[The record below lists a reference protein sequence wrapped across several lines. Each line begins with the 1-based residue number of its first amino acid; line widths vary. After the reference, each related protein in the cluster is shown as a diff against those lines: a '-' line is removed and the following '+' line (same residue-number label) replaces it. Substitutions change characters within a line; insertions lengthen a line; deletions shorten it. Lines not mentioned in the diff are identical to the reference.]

1 MAAFRSKRLT
11 RLLAGLLAG
20 LLARATLCALV
31 AIAALSAFSESN
43 GPRVASAGSIASGE
57 QWDLRSTP
65 PQPPIYPDRASW
77 SQHRL
82 CELSNHAQVLVNRTS
97 NRIGVAAIDLV
108 DGQLWVGGD
117 AGTFALHSVAK
128 APIAWLTL
136 DAAERRGEALSA
148 TLEFKLQQMIAWSD
162 NEPVPLMLEYI
173 GGLPALDDF
182 YRAHELDGMVEHFD
196 EFSWARGRGRP
207 ADVAATFA
215 VLATAADI
223 SPAVREDGFELLRN
237 VIDAQRWGAADP
249 PTALH
254 GWSALVKTGQFV
266 QRREGLRLNSAAIW
280 LDAAGHPRYVVAIMA
295 AEQTEWGISLQR
307 QDLIGAAI
315 GAAIAAREMGGEPPP
330 AVCAPTLGP
339 SVAAILPR
347 R

>member
-1 MAAFRSKRLT
+1 MAAFRSKRHTPLLT
-11 RLLAGLLAG
+11 GLLTG
-20 LLARATLCALV
+20 ATLCALV
-31 AIAALSAFSESN
+31 AIAAVSALSSSD
-43 GPRVASAGSIASGE
+43 GPRVASAGSLPPAE
-57 QWDLRSTP
+57 RWDLWSTP
-65 PQPPIYPDRASW
+65 PPPPIYPDRASW

-162 NEPVPLMLEYI
+162 NEAVPLMLEYI
-173 GGLPALDDF
+173 GGLPALDEF
-182 YRAHELDGMVEHFD
+182 YRAHALDGMVEHFD
-196 EFSWARGRGRP
+196 EFSWGRGRGRP
-207 ADVAATFA
+207 ADVATTFA
-215 VLATAADI
+215 VLATADEI
-223 SPAVREDGFELLRN
+223 SASVRENGFELLRH
-237 VIDAQRWGAADP
+237 VIDAQRWGADDP
-249 PTALH
+249 PAALH

-280 LDAAGHPRYVVAIMA
+280 LDAVGHPRYVVAIMA

-315 GAAIAAREMGGEPPP
+315 GAAIAAREMDG
-330 AVCAPTLGP
+330 
-339 SVAAILPR
+339 
-347 R
+347 

>member
-11 RLLAGLLAG
+11 LHLTGLLAG
-20 LLARATLCALV
+20 ATLCALV
-31 AIAALSAFSESN
+31 AIAALSAFNSSD
-43 GPRVASAGSIASGE
+43 GPQVASAAPLASHE
-57 QWDLRSTP
+57 PWDLWSTP

-77 SQHRL
+77 SEHRL

-97 NRIGVAAIDLV
+97 NRIGVAAVDLV

-136 DAAERRGEALSA
+136 DAAERRGEALSP
-148 TLEFKLQQMIAWSD
+148 TLEFGLQQMIAWSN
-162 NEPVPLMLEYI
+162 NEAVPLMLEYI
-173 GGLPALDDF
+173 GGLPVLGDF
-182 YRAHELDGMVEHFD
+182 YRAHELDGMVEHFN
-196 EFSWARGRGRP
+196 EFSWGRARGRP

-215 VLATAADI
+215 VLATADDI
-223 SPAVREDGFELLRN
+223 SPAVREDAFELLRM
-237 VIDAQRWGAADP
+237 VIDDQRWGAADP
-249 PTALH
+249 PAALH

-266 QRREGLRLNSAAIW
+266 QPREGLRLNSAAIW
-280 LDAAGHPRYVVAIMA
+280 LDAAGHPRYIVAIMA
-295 AEQTEWGISLQR
+295 AEQTEWGVTLQR
-307 QDLIGAAI
+307 ADVIGAAI

-330 AVCAPTLGP
+330 AICAPTLDA
-339 SVAAILPR
+339 SVTATFAR